1 MVASERWRLYY
12 GMLSGISE
20 CCSVVGK
27 AEWYSSECWS
37 VVGNAEW

>member
-1 MVASERWRLYY
+1 
-12 GMLSGISE
+12 MLESVEGNAEWYQSSW
-20 CCSVVGK
+20 SVVWK